1 LSCLTTAFLP
11 EGIGLADCG
20 KMVYNSQETLIRPQD
35 FALLQV
41 VETAEEAVETL
52 SGFSGA

>member
-1 LSCLTTAFLP
+1 LP
-11 EGIGLADCG
+11 GGIGLADCG

>member
-1 LSCLTTAFLP
+1 
-11 EGIGLADCG
+11 
-20 KMVYNSQETLIRPQD
+20 MVYNSQETLIRQQD